1 MFIPI
6 LDLDDLEEENPM
18 NCKKTDCGC
27 SRSDPSLGLLLCLD
41 PSSGYGKKN
50 GACICTDCKC
60 HLRKRP
66 SVFMD
71 PIFLYGVISVSMI
84 AIMYLVQK

>member
-6 LDLDDLEEENPM
+6 LDLDDLEEEQPT

-27 SRSDPSLGLLLCLD
+27 YSLD
-41 PSSGYGKKN
+41 GYGKKN
-50 GACICTDCKC
+50 GACICIDCQC

-66 SVFMD
+66 NLFMD

-84 AIMYLVQK
+84 AILYLVQN

>member
-6 LDLDDLEEENPM
+6 LDLDDLEEEQPM
-18 NCKKTDCGC
+18 KCKKTDCGC
-27 SRSDPSLGLLLCLD
+27 LD
-41 PSSGYGKKN
+41 SSFGYGKKN
-50 GACICTDCKC
+50 SVCICTDCQC

-66 SVFMD
+66 SMFMD

-84 AIMYLVQK
+84 TILYLVQK

>member
-6 LDLDDLEEENPM
+6 LDFDDLEEEQPIH
-18 NCKKTDCGC
+18 CKKTDCGC
-27 SRSDPSLGLLLCLD
+27 SRSDPSLGLLLCSD
-41 PSSGYGKKN
+41 PSLGYGKKN
-50 GACICTDCKC
+50 GACICIDCQC

-71 PIFLYGVISVSMI
+71 PMVLYGVISLSMI
-84 AIMYLVQK
+84 AILYLVQK

>member
-6 LDLDDLEEENPM
+6 LDLDDLEEEQPT

-27 SRSDPSLGLLLCLD
+27 SRLD
-41 PSSGYGKKN
+41 SYGKKIS
-50 GACICTDCKC
+50 ACICIDCQC

-71 PIFLYGVISVSMI
+71 PRFLYGVISVYMI
-84 AIMYLVQK
+84 AILYLVQK